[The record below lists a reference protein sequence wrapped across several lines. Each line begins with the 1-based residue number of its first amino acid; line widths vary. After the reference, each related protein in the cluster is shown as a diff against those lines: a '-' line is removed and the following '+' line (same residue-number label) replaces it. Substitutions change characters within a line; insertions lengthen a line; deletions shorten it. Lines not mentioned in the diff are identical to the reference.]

1 MLLRDR
7 TVLVAGVGPGLGEAL
22 ARMVVAQGGRVALGA
37 RSADRLAALEAE
49 LGPAAVAVPGDLCD
63 RPVAEQLVETAIERF
78 GRVDGI
84 AYNAAVVPPLQP
96 VVAAGDDDLCEALA
110 VNVEAPR
117 QLVQAAL
124 PAMAGSGSVVFVGS
138 AVVRHPKPG
147 FGAYN
152 VGKHAL
158 LGLARS
164 LALELGPAGVRVN
177 TLAVGKIDG
186 QRLRDYLAD
195 LAEQRGA
202 SFEAVHHEYVGRIAL
217 RRLPA
222 PEEYADAAAFL
233 LSDLSRAVT
242 GHVLDANGGEY
253 FD

>member
-1 MLLRDR
+1 VLLRDR
-7 TVLVAGVGPGLGEAL
+7 VVVVAGVGPGLGVAL
-22 ARMVVAQGGRVALGA
+22 ARTVVARGGAAVLSA
-37 RSADRLAALEAE
+37 RSADRLSALAAE
-49 LGPAAVAVPGDLCD
+49 LGRTAVAVPGDLLD
-63 RPVAEQLVETAIERF
+63 PAAAQRLVGAAVERF

-84 AYNAAVVPPLQP
+84 VYNAAVVPPLRP
-96 VVAAGDDDLCEALA
+96 VAEDADGDLRETIAISVD
-110 VNVEAPR
+110 APR
-117 QLVQAAL
+117 RLVQAAL
-124 PAMAGSGSVVFVGS
+124 PVMGAGGSVVFVGS

-164 LALELGPAGVRVN
+164 LALELGPSGIRVN

-186 QRLRDYLAD
+186 ERLQRYLAGVAD
-195 LAEQRGA
+195 RRG
-202 SFEAVHHEYVGRIAL
+202 EALDVVRRAYVARIAL
-217 RRLPA
+217 GRLPA